1 MITNQGQS
9 YKTIAIHPIK
19 ERIQTC
25 IKKWVN
31 IRLSPLNKNPTK
43 IRKEKKVIATL
54 LDKLRVEATHSKI
67 KVEAEGLS

>member
-1 MITNQGQS
+1 MITNRDQS
-9 YKTIAIHPIK
+9 YKIIAVHPIK
-19 ERIQTC
+19 ELIQTC

-43 IRKEKKVIATL
+43 TRKEKKVKATL
-54 LDKLRVEATHSKI
+54 LDKLRVEAIHSKI